1 MVEQWGV
8 HMSGLTRAMAGVLLV
23 LGGPAVRA
31 ADLLG
36 STAVGAE
43 PDALVT
49 LLAVAG
55 VAGFLVSR
63 RMQP

>member
-1 MVEQWGV
+1 
-8 HMSGLTRAMAGVLLV
+8 MAGAMLA
-23 LGGPAVRA
+23 LGGTAVRA

-36 STAVGAE
+36 SAAAGAE

>member
-1 MVEQWGV
+1 
-8 HMSGLTRAMAGVLLV
+8 MSGLTRATAVVLLA
-23 LGGPAVRA
+23 LGGTAVRA

-36 STAVGAE
+36 SAAAGAE

-63 RMQP
+63 RMQS